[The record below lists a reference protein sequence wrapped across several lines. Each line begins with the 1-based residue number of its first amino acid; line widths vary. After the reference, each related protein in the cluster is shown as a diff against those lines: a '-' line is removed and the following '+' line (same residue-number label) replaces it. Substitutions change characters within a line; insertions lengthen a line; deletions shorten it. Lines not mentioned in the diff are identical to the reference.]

1 MAPSKTRFYLISF
14 VKLGLVIQDPGT
26 GLYSL
31 GPGAIRLGLTALEQ
45 FDVVSAS
52 KSAVHELADQ
62 LGFSTYLFVWGTHGP
77 TMVYRADGRHWT
89 SLDVRVG
96 SVLPLLNSAAGRA
109 YLACLPQ
116 SMTNTLVKKE
126 IRDTRE
132 HGGRPPS
139 PDKIIRLTR
148 AAGIAVAKA
157 TLLAEITAIAS
168 PILDYSALPAA
179 VISIAGRIGR
189 FDDRPEIQAC
199 AAAEGC
205 YCPTFASDRLP
216 RGRSDQLL
224 RAFGVFMTSAN
235 GMVRPCSCPPPAIE
249 AGKGRQ
255 RQGAR
260 HVPDTQRC
268 NCRDW
273 HRYRQELVPRR
284 RSRRAWCHGAPR
296 VVKLRGSFSSRSR
309 YFIFSPDAF
318 TTFAHLSASSTR
330 NLLNSAGELLTN

>member
-1 MAPSKTRFYLISF
+1 MAARKPVSLGILAELTKMAPSKTRFYLISF

-31 GPGAIRLGLTALEQ
+31 GPGAIRLGLTAIEQ

-109 YLACLPQ
+109 YLACLPR
-116 SMTNTLVKKE
+116 SMTDTLVKKE
-126 IRDTRE
+126 IRDTGE

-139 PDKIIRLTR
+139 PDEIIRFTR

-189 FDDRPEIQAC
+189 FDDRPESKPARLLKAATAELSRQIGFRE
-199 AAAEGC
+199 AAA
-205 YCPTFASDRLP
+205 
-216 RGRSDQLL
+216 
-224 RAFGVFMTSAN
+224 
-235 GMVRPCSCPPPAIE
+235 I
-249 AGKGRQ
+249 
-255 RQGAR
+255 
-260 HVPDTQRC
+260 
-268 NCRDW
+268 
-273 HRYRQELVPRR
+273 
-284 RSRRAWCHGAPR
+284 
-296 VVKLRGSFSSRSR
+296 
-309 YFIFSPDAF
+309 
-318 TTFAHLSASSTR
+318 
-330 NLLNSAGELLTN
+330 NS

>member
-1 MAPSKTRFYLISF
+1 MKRRLANGGGKGIQAIGIGFGLLDALMATRKPVSLGTLAKLTKMAPSKTRFYLISF
-14 VKLGLVIQDPGT
+14 VKLGLVIQDPAT

-52 KSAVHELADQ
+52 KSVVLELANQ

-109 YLACLPQ
+109 YLACLPR
-116 SMTNTLVKKE
+116 SMTEKLVKKE
-126 IRDTRE
+126 IRETRE

-139 PDKIIRLTR
+139 PDEIIRSTR

-189 FDDRPEIQAC
+189 FDDRPEN
-199 AAAEGC
+199 
-205 YCPTFASDRLP
+205 PS
-216 RGRSDQLL
+216 
-224 RAFGVFMTSAN
+224 
-235 GMVRPCSCPPPAIE
+235 
-249 AGKGRQ
+249 
-255 RQGAR
+255 
-260 HVPDTQRC
+260 
-268 NCRDW
+268 
-273 HRYRQELVPRR
+273 
-284 RSRRAWCHGAPR
+284 
-296 VVKLRGSFSSRSR
+296 LRG
-309 YFIFSPDAF
+309 Y
-318 TTFAHLSASSTR
+318 
-330 NLLNSAGELLTN
+330 